1 MIPSM
6 SGKGYASKTFSRT
19 SRTCLQLPR
28 QLKPGQEHSRCPARP
43 NVTLYEADGSR
54 ELVNSQLPVSS
65 RGVSV
70 GVALGAAL
78 DNWSRREAASPV
90 ACAARASSMRAGARR
105 RSPSWMS
112 ASKDVSGTSSASTA
126 AINAIFR
133 CGQLTKFIMPVGKI
147 TCICFQVSKPTFSK
161 RFLSGQ
167 HARSRSDWI
176 NDQSLVTGGAVIK
189 CITGPLTPW
198 LCNAEAA

>member
-70 GVALGAAL
+70 GVAHAIWMVRLKYWVTDGEIYEALIDLADYDPGNDLALVPGAGNGETPTL
-78 DNWSRREAASPV
+78 RRKTQRKSRHRLT
-90 ACAARASSMRAGARR
+90 
-105 RSPSWMS
+105 
-112 ASKDVSGTSSASTA
+112 D
-126 AINAIFR
+126 
-133 CGQLTKFIMPVGKI
+133 TKF
-147 TCICFQVSKPTFSK
+147 
-161 RFLSGQ
+161 
-167 HARSRSDWI
+167 
-176 NDQSLVTGGAVIK
+176 
-189 CITGPLTPW
+189 
-198 LCNAEAA
+198 